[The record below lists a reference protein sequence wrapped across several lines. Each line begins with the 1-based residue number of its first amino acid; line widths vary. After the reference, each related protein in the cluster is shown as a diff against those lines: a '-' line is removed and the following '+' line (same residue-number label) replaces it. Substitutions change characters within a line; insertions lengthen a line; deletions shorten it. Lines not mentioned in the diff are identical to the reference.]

1 MARRAA
7 SHCLHI
13 PGLVATPSCLRGSMR
28 KPSPFNSES
37 GMLCHLHRAGVA
49 TTRPACCFVTGI
61 FILIMLAGLLA
72 NWLGKPARLPIIG
85 VVVRNF
91 SVTFQLFKNA
101 RVRLWCSGSTRAFQA
116 LRASSSLVSRSKY
129 VTRFQRI
136 ANLFSNLQ
144 AFLQVCHMQ

>member
-7 SHCLHI
+7 SHCLHM
-13 PGLVATPSCLRGSMR
+13 PGVVATPCCLRGSMR

-37 GMLCHLHRAGVA
+37 GMLCRLHRAGVA

-61 FILIMLAGLLA
+61 FILIMLAELLA
-72 NWLGKPARLPIIG
+72 NWLGKPVRLPIIG
-85 VVVRNF
+85 VEVRNF
-91 SVTFQLFKNA
+91 SVMFQLFKNA

>member
-37 GMLCHLHRAGVA
+37 GMLCRLHRAGVA

-61 FILIMLAGLLA
+61 FIFIMLAGLLA

-85 VVVRNF
+85 VEVRDF